1 MYKYL
6 LASFCFLLLS
16 CSSTTNPIE
25 LIIKKREPQLKPIYK
40 NKENHNLQILYT
52 KVVRDSLGMPSF
64 IQYDYQADNN
74 VYFYPASTMKLP
86 IVALTLQKINELR
99 NTGINITVESKI
111 LLLSADQITT
121 ETTFKDLISKVFLV
135 SDNSASNILINFL
148 GYNYFNQQMREKGL
162 NTIVLNHKFNPDPYV
177 KTDWKIYTLDR
188 DLISKDETQ
197 EIIEHN
203 NLDNLL
209 QGKFQIL
216 NGEKVATPF
225 NFKTKNKAS
234 LRDLDGVM
242 KRIIYPDLFQE
253 QDRINL
259 SDQDYNFLRYWMS
272 RFTFEDIGIEYQKD
286 SKYFDS
292 YNKFFIYGDSTNA
305 IDRKIR
311 IYNKVGIAYGALTD
325 ISYIRD
331 YQKKIEFFLSAT
343 IYVNQNQIVNDNIY
357 EYDDV
362 GIPFLAELARQV
374 YKLEDQYKLI
384 LKLLIAT

>member
-1 MYKYL
+1 MRGFFNFMLMYKYL

-148 GYNYFNQQMREKGL
+148 GYNYFNQQMKEKGL

-197 EIIEHN
+197 ETIEHN

-292 YNKFFIYGDSTNA
+292 YNKFFIYGDSTNT

-311 IYNKVGIAYGALTD
+311 IYNKVGVAYGALTD

-374 YKLEDQYKLI
+374 YKLEEQY
-384 LKLLIAT
+384 

>member
-1 MYKYL
+1 MRGFFNFMLMYKYL

-148 GYNYFNQQMREKGL
+148 GYNYFNQQMKEKGL

-234 LRDLDGVM
+234 LIDLDGVM

-286 SKYFDS
+286 SQYFDS
-292 YNKFFIYGDSTNA
+292 YNKFFIYGDSTNT

-311 IYNKVGIAYGALTD
+311 IYNKVGVAYGALTD

-374 YKLEDQYKLI
+374 YKLEEQY
-384 LKLLIAT
+384 

>member
-1 MYKYL
+1 MRGFFNFMLMYKYL

-225 NFKTKNKAS
+225 NFKIKNKAS

-286 SKYFDS
+286 SQYFDS
-292 YNKFFIYGDSTNA
+292 YNKFFIYGDSTNT

-331 YQKKIEFFLSAT
+331 YQKNIEFFLSAT

-374 YKLEDQYKLI
+374 YKLEEQY
-384 LKLLIAT
+384 

>member
-1 MYKYL
+1 MRGFFNFMLMYKYL

-286 SKYFDS
+286 SQYFDS
-292 YNKFFIYGDSTNA
+292 YNKFFIYGDSTNT

-331 YQKKIEFFLSAT
+331 YQKNIEFFLSAT

-374 YKLEDQYKLI
+374 YKLEEQY
-384 LKLLIAT
+384 

>member
-1 MYKYL
+1 MRGFFNFMLMYKYL

-111 LLLSADQITT
+111 LLLSADQNTT

-286 SKYFDS
+286 SQYFDS

-305 IDRKIR
+305 VDRKIR
-311 IYNKVGIAYGALTD
+311 IYNKVGVAYGALTD

-374 YKLEDQYKLI
+374 YKLEEQY
-384 LKLLIAT
+384 

>member
-1 MYKYL
+1 MRGFFNFMLMYKYL

-216 NGEKVATPF
+216 HGEEVATPF
-225 NFKTKNKAS
+225 NFKTKNRAS

-286 SKYFDS
+286 SQYFDS
-292 YNKFFIYGDSTNA
+292 YNKFFIYGDSTNT

-311 IYNKVGIAYGALTD
+311 IYNKVGVAYGALTD

-374 YKLEDQYKLI
+374 YKLEEQY
-384 LKLLIAT
+384 

>member
-1 MYKYL
+1 MRGFFNFMLMYKYL

-25 LIIKKREPQLKPIYK
+25 LIIKKREPQLKLIYK

-64 IQYDYQADNN
+64 IEYDYKIDSNQ
-74 VYFYPASTMKLP
+74 YFYPASTMKLP

-111 LLLSADQITT
+111 LLLNTDQITT
-121 ETTFKDLISKVFLV
+121 ETTFKDLIAKVFLV

-148 GYNYFNQQMREKGL
+148 GYNYFNKQMREKGL

-188 DLISKDETQ
+188 DLISKDEVQ
-197 EIIEHN
+197 EVIEHN
-203 NLDNLL
+203 SLDNLR
-209 QGKFQIL
+209 QGKSQIL
-216 NGEKVATPF
+216 NGEEVATPF
-225 NFKTKNKAS
+225 NFKTKNRAS
-234 LRDLDGVM
+234 LRDQDGVM

-305 IDRKIR
+305 VDRKIR
-311 IYNKVGIAYGALTD
+311 IYNKVGVAYGALTD

-331 YQKKIEFFLSAT
+331 YQKNIEFFLSAT

-357 EYDDV
+357 EYDDL

-374 YKLEDQYKLI
+374 YKLEEQY
-384 LKLLIAT
+384 

>member
-1 MYKYL
+1 MRGFFNFMLMYKYL

-111 LLLSADQITT
+111 LLLNADQITT
-121 ETTFKDLISKVFLV
+121 ETTFTDIIAKVFLV

-148 GYNYFNQQMREKGL
+148 GYNYFNKQMREKGL

-286 SKYFDS
+286 SQYFDS
-292 YNKFFIYGDSTNA
+292 YNKFFIYGDSTNT

-311 IYNKVGIAYGALTD
+311 IYNKVGVAYGALTD

-374 YKLEDQYKLI
+374 YKLEEQY
-384 LKLLIAT
+384 

>member
-1 MYKYL
+1 MRGFFNFMLMYKYL

-197 EIIEHN
+197 EIIEHT

-216 NGEKVATPF
+216 NGEEVATPF
-225 NFKTKNKAS
+225 NFKTKNRAS

-286 SKYFDS
+286 SQYFDS
-292 YNKFFIYGDSTNA
+292 YNKFFIYGDSTNT

-311 IYNKVGIAYGALTD
+311 IYNKVGVAYGALTD

-331 YQKKIEFFLSAT
+331 YQKNIEFFLSAT

-357 EYDDV
+357 EYDDL

-374 YKLEDQYKLI
+374 YKLEEQY
-384 LKLLIAT
+384 

>member
-1 MYKYL
+1 MRGFFNFMLMYKYL

-16 CSSTTNPIE
+16 CSSKTNPIE
-25 LIIKKREPQLKPIYK
+25 LIIKKREPQLKPVYK

-121 ETTFKDLISKVFLV
+121 ETTFKDLIAKVFLV

-148 GYNYFNQQMREKGL
+148 GYNYFNKQMREKGL

-286 SKYFDS
+286 SQYFDS
-292 YNKFFIYGDSTNA
+292 YNKFFIYGDSTNT

-311 IYNKVGIAYGALTD
+311 IYNKVGVAYGALTD

-374 YKLEDQYKLI
+374 YKLEEQY
-384 LKLLIAT
+384 

>member
-1 MYKYL
+1 MRGFFNFMLMYKYL

-188 DLISKDETQ
+188 DLISKDEVQ
-197 EIIEHN
+197 EVIEHN
-203 NLDNLL
+203 SLDNLR
-209 QGKFQIL
+209 QGKSQIL
-216 NGEKVATPF
+216 NGEEVATPF
-225 NFKTKNKAS
+225 NFKTKNRAS

-286 SKYFDS
+286 SQYFDS
-292 YNKFFIYGDSTNA
+292 YNKFFIYGDSTNT

-311 IYNKVGIAYGALTD
+311 IYNKVGVAYGALTD

-374 YKLEDQYKLI
+374 YKLEEQY
-384 LKLLIAT
+384 

>member
-1 MYKYL
+1 MRGFFNFMLMYKYL

-286 SKYFDS
+286 SQYFDS

-305 IDRKIR
+305 VDRKIR
-311 IYNKVGIAYGALTD
+311 IYNKVGVAYGALTD

-374 YKLEDQYKLI
+374 YKLEEQY
-384 LKLLIAT
+384 

>member
-25 LIIKKREPQLKPIYK
+25 LIIKKREPQLKPVYK

-64 IQYDYQADNN
+64 IEYDYKIDSNQ
-74 VYFYPASTMKLP
+74 YFYPASTMKLP

-148 GYNYFNQQMREKGL
+148 GYNYFNKQMREKGL

-216 NGEKVATPF
+216 DGEKVATPF
-225 NFKTKNKAS
+225 NFKTKNRAS

-253 QDRINL
+253 KDRINL

-305 IDRKIR
+305 VDRKIR
-311 IYNKVGIAYGALTD
+311 IYNKVGVAYGALTD

-331 YQKKIEFFLSAT
+331 YQKNIEFFLSAT

-374 YKLEDQYKLI
+374 YKLEEQY
-384 LKLLIAT
+384 

>member
-6 LASFCFLLLS
+6 PVSFCFFLLS

-64 IQYDYQADNN
+64 IEYDYKIDSNQ
-74 VYFYPASTMKLP
+74 YFYPASTMKLP

-286 SKYFDS
+286 SQYFDS
-292 YNKFFIYGDSTNA
+292 YNKFFIYGDSTNT

-311 IYNKVGIAYGALTD
+311 IYNKVGVAYGALTD

-374 YKLEDQYKLI
+374 YKLEEQY
-384 LKLLIAT
+384 

>member
-1 MYKYL
+1 MRGFFNFMLMYKYL

-148 GYNYFNQQMREKGL
+148 GYNYFNQQMKEKGL

-197 EIIEHN
+197 ETIEHN

-272 RFTFEDIGIEYQKD
+272 RFTFEDVGLEYQKD

-292 YNKFFIYGDSTNA
+292 YNKFFIYGDSTNT

-311 IYNKVGIAYGALTD
+311 IYNKVGVAYGALTD

-331 YQKKIEFFLSAT
+331 YQKNIEFFLSAT

-374 YKLEDQYKLI
+374 YKLEEQY
-384 LKLLIAT
+384 

>member
-1 MYKYL
+1 MRGFFNFMLMYKYL

-111 LLLSADQITT
+111 LLLNADQITT
-121 ETTFKDLISKVFLV
+121 ETTFKDLIAKVFLV

-148 GYNYFNQQMREKGL
+148 GYNYFNKQMREKGL

-177 KTDWKIYTLDR
+177 KNDWKIYTLDR
-188 DLISKDETQ
+188 DLISIDETQ

-286 SKYFDS
+286 SQYFDS

-305 IDRKIR
+305 VDRKIR
-311 IYNKVGIAYGALTD
+311 IYNKVGVAYGALTD

-331 YQKKIEFFLSAT
+331 YQKNIEFFLSAT

-357 EYDDV
+357 EYDDL

-374 YKLEDQYKLI
+374 YKLEEQY
-384 LKLLIAT
+384 

>member
-1 MYKYL
+1 MRGFFNFMLMYKYL

-188 DLISKDETQ
+188 DLISKDEVQ
-197 EIIEHN
+197 EVIEHN
-203 NLDNLL
+203 SLDNLR
-209 QGKFQIL
+209 QGKSQIL
-216 NGEKVATPF
+216 NGEEVATPF

-292 YNKFFIYGDSTNA
+292 YNKFFIYGDSTNT

-311 IYNKVGIAYGALTD
+311 IYNKVGVAYGALTD

-331 YQKKIEFFLSAT
+331 YQKNIEFFLSAT

-357 EYDDV
+357 EYDDL

-374 YKLEDQYKLI
+374 YKLEEQY
-384 LKLLIAT
+384 

>member
-1 MYKYL
+1 MRGFFNFMLMYKYL

-25 LIIKKREPQLKPIYK
+25 LIIKKREPQLKPVYK

-177 KTDWKIYTLDR
+177 KNDWKIYTLDR
-188 DLISKDETQ
+188 DLISIDETQ

-286 SKYFDS
+286 SQYFDS
-292 YNKFFIYGDSTNA
+292 YNKFFIYGDSTNT

-311 IYNKVGIAYGALTD
+311 IYNKVGVAYGALTD

-374 YKLEDQYKLI
+374 YKLEEQY
-384 LKLLIAT
+384 

>member
-1 MYKYL
+1 MRGFFNFMLMYKYL

-40 NKENHNLQILYT
+40 NKENHNLQNLYT

-111 LLLSADQITT
+111 LLLSTDQITT

-286 SKYFDS
+286 SQYFDS
-292 YNKFFIYGDSTNA
+292 YNKFFIYGDSTNT

-311 IYNKVGIAYGALTD
+311 IYNKVGVAYGALTD

-374 YKLEDQYKLI
+374 YKLEEQY
-384 LKLLIAT
+384 

>member
-1 MYKYL
+1 MLMYKYL

-52 KVVRDSLGMPSF
+52 KVVRDSLGMPSL
-64 IQYDYQADNN
+64 IEYDYKVDSNQ
-74 VYFYPASTMKLP
+74 YFYPASTMKLP

-286 SKYFDS
+286 SQYFDS

-305 IDRKIR
+305 VDRKIR
-311 IYNKVGIAYGALTD
+311 IYNKVGEAYGALTD
-325 ISYIRD
+325 VSYIRD
-331 YQKKIEFFLSAT
+331 YQKNIEFFLSAT

-374 YKLEDQYKLI
+374 YKLEEQY
-384 LKLLIAT
+384 

>member
-1 MYKYL
+1 MRGFFNFMLMYKYL

-197 EIIEHN
+197 ETIEHN

-225 NFKTKNKAS
+225 NFKTKNRAS

-292 YNKFFIYGDSTNA
+292 YNKFFIYGDSTNT

-311 IYNKVGIAYGALTD
+311 IYNKVGVAYGALTD

-331 YQKKIEFFLSAT
+331 YQKNIEFFLSAT

-357 EYDDV
+357 EYDDL

-374 YKLEDQYKLI
+374 YKLEEQY
-384 LKLLIAT
+384 

>member
-1 MYKYL
+1 MRGFFNFMLMYKYL

-64 IQYDYQADNN
+64 IQHDYRADNN

-99 NTGINITVESKI
+99 NKGINITVESKI

-286 SKYFDS
+286 SQYFDS
-292 YNKFFIYGDSTNA
+292 YNKFFIYGDSTNT

-311 IYNKVGIAYGALTD
+311 IYNKVGVAYGALTD

-331 YQKKIEFFLSAT
+331 YQKDIEFFLSAT

-374 YKLEDQYKLI
+374 YKLEKE
-384 LKLLIAT
+384 

>member
-1 MYKYL
+1 MRGFFNFMLMYKYL

-25 LIIKKREPQLKPIYK
+25 LIIKKRELQLKPIYK

-286 SKYFDS
+286 SQYFDS
-292 YNKFFIYGDSTNA
+292 YNKFFIYGDSTNT

-311 IYNKVGIAYGALTD
+311 IYNKVGVAYGALTD

-374 YKLEDQYKLI
+374 YKLEEQY
-384 LKLLIAT
+384 

>member
-1 MYKYL
+1 MRGFFNFMLMYKYL

-272 RFTFEDIGIEYQKD
+272 RFTFQDIGIEYQKD

-305 IDRKIR
+305 VDRKIR
-311 IYNKVGIAYGALTD
+311 IYNKVGVAYGALTD

-374 YKLEDQYKLI
+374 YKLEEQY
-384 LKLLIAT
+384 

>member
-1 MYKYL
+1 MRGFFNFMLMYKYL

-292 YNKFFIYGDSTNA
+292 YNKFFIYGDSTNK
-305 IDRKIR
+305 IDRQIR
-311 IYNKVGIAYGALTD
+311 VYNKVGVAYGALTD

-331 YQKKIEFFLSAT
+331 YQKDIEFFLSAT

-357 EYDDV
+357 EYDDL

-374 YKLEDQYKLI
+374 YKLEEQY
-384 LKLLIAT
+384 

>member
-1 MYKYL
+1 MRGFFNFMLMYKYL

-225 NFKTKNKAS
+225 NFKTKNRAS

-292 YNKFFIYGDSTNA
+292 YNKFFIYGDSTNT

-311 IYNKVGIAYGALTD
+311 IYNKVGVAYGALTD

-374 YKLEDQYKLI
+374 YKLEEQY
-384 LKLLIAT
+384 

>member
-1 MYKYL
+1 MRGFFNFMLMYKYL

-25 LIIKKREPQLKPIYK
+25 LIIKKREPQLKPVYK

-64 IQYDYQADNN
+64 IEYDYKLDSNQ
-74 VYFYPASTMKLP
+74 YFYPASTMKLP

-111 LLLSADQITT
+111 LLLNADQITT
-121 ETTFKDLISKVFLV
+121 ETTFKDLIAKVFLV

-148 GYNYFNQQMREKGL
+148 GYNYFNKQMREKGL

-216 NGEKVATPF
+216 NGEEVATPF
-225 NFKTKNKAS
+225 NFKTKNRAS

-259 SDQDYNFLRYWMS
+259 RDQDYNFLRYWMS

-305 IDRKIR
+305 VDRKIR
-311 IYNKVGIAYGALTD
+311 IYNKVGVAYGALTD

-331 YQKKIEFFLSAT
+331 YQKNIEFFLSAT

-357 EYDDV
+357 EYDDL

-374 YKLEDQYKLI
+374 YKLEEQY
-384 LKLLIAT
+384 

>member
-64 IQYDYQADNN
+64 IEYDYKIDSNQ
-74 VYFYPASTMKLP
+74 YFYPASTMKLP

-177 KTDWKIYTLDR
+177 KNDWKIYTLDR
-188 DLISKDETQ
+188 DLISIDETQ

-209 QGKFQIL
+209 QGRFQIL

-305 IDRKIR
+305 VDRKIR
-311 IYNKVGIAYGALTD
+311 IYNKVGVAYGALTD

-331 YQKKIEFFLSAT
+331 YQKNIEFFLSAT

-374 YKLEDQYKLI
+374 YKLEEQY
-384 LKLLIAT
+384 

>member
-286 SKYFDS
+286 SQYFDS
-292 YNKFFIYGDSTNA
+292 YNKFFIYGDSTNT

-311 IYNKVGIAYGALTD
+311 IYNKVGVAYGALTD

-374 YKLEDQYKLI
+374 YKLEEQY
-384 LKLLIAT
+384 

>member
-1 MYKYL
+1 MLMYKYL

-40 NKENHNLQILYT
+40 NKEKHNLQILYT

-111 LLLSADQITT
+111 LLLSTDQITT

-305 IDRKIR
+305 VDRKIR
-311 IYNKVGIAYGALTD
+311 IYNKVGVAYGALTD

-331 YQKKIEFFLSAT
+331 YQKNIEFFLSAT

-357 EYDDV
+357 EYDDL

-374 YKLEDQYKLI
+374 YKLEEQY
-384 LKLLIAT
+384 